1 MKPIRIF
8 RHIRCEGPGYLLDL
22 LQQRAIPYQLI
33 TIDADG
39 KVPLQTD
46 DVAGLVFYGRF
57 NERERP
63 LAMDRG

>member
-39 KVPLQTD
+39 KVVD
-46 DVAGLVFYGRF
+46 YWRGLESSEALVKKIQG
-57 NERERP
+57 
-63 LAMDRG
+63 LMAK